1 MVAGVYSR
9 CMLEDDNN
17 SMKDCCQDPVIYER
31 VNEEIKRWIWKTAP
45 GVRESVGCP
54 KKEIIGMMYD
64 LPKLM
69 LSSYHQQW

>member
-9 CMLEDDNN
+9 CKLEHDNN
-17 SMKDCCQDPVIYER
+17 GMKDCCQDPVIYER

-54 KKEIIGMMYD
+54 KKEIKSIATD
-64 LPKLM
+64 IFFPSTTVTLFVF
-69 LSSYHQQW
+69 